1 MIHRI
6 YEHYK
11 NPDEERIN
19 KKLMNREFEKPI
31 EDYVTDCFASIQDV
45 IDTIKLVDSS
55 FTVDVDK
62 IDTTFYDRTR
72 SKKKSDKKQKYIH
85 VDKNRVGELVL
96 KFHVSDVFK
105 VTENDEGEPIE
116 LDYTVKQ
123 MIPIP
128 DEHGKLLL
136 KGVSYTPQYQL
147 TETSTYVTSSNLV
160 MKSLMPIRIK
170 KVPIEIR
177 SLDNQYFNVHGFYV
191 YMMDDFVNTFLYYFA
206 EFGVYDTI
214 EYFNAGNF
222 ITVLSTEDV
231 DARGRHP
238 ECLYFGC
245 NKNIVLEVDKESFYK
260 SEYIRNMCGTIIGCI
275 DNKMTYEE
283 LLDKKE
289 WVIRIGATKK
299 TAKKETFEE
308 LGKRYRILFTRMQ
321 DKSSRDTLRTTWHNK
336 KTIYNIIRWICQN
349 YDQLRSKDNL
359 DIRFKRLRCN
369 QYIGFSIN
377 LIISD
382 HIKTFV
388 NTTCVTKDALINK
401 YKVFFAFKGNEVIS
415 KIHSS
420 GLMKYD
426 DLVND
431 LNFFQKFKVTM
442 KGPNSL
448 GNKNSR
454 NIAARQR
461 ALHPSHIGIL
471 GLDTCSASDPG
482 ITNYIN
488 PLCETD
494 GLFFKDAPPEP
505 ESAYYNL
512 MVELGII
519 DNDDK
524 DSAII
529 IDPVKFNNT
538 LEFIDNISI
547 KPLTEE

>member
-11 NPDEERIN
+11 NPDEDRIN

-31 EDYVTDCFASIQDV
+31 EEYVVECFSSIEDV

-55 FTVDVDK
+55 FTIDIDK
-62 IDTTFYDRTR
+62 MDTTYYDRTR

-85 VDKNRVGELVL
+85 VEKNRVGELVL
-96 KFHVSDVFK
+96 KFHVSDVFRI
-105 VTENDEGEPIE
+105 TEDEKGEPIE
-116 LDYTVKQ
+116 LDFTIRE

-160 MKSLMPIRIK
+160 MKSLMPIRVK
-170 KVPIEIR
+170 KVPVELR
-177 SLDNQYFNVHGFYV
+177 SLEGEYFNVHAFHV
-191 YMMDDFVNTFLYYFA
+191 YMMDEFVNMFFYYFA
-206 EFGVYDTI
+206 EFGMLDTI
-214 EYFNAGNF
+214 EYFNAGRF
-222 ITVLSTEDV
+222 VTVLPIDELDK
-231 DARGRHP
+231 RGKYP
-238 ECLYFGC
+238 SCLYIEC
-245 NKNIVLEVDKESFYK
+245 NKNIAIEVDKDAFYK
-260 SEYIRNMCGTIIGCI
+260 SEYIRNIVGTIAECIVGKMTFEEAI
-275 DNKMTYEE
+275 DNH
-283 LLDKKE
+283 E
-289 WVIRIGATKK
+289 WIIQIGATKK
-299 TAKKETFEE
+299 TAKKEAFEE

-321 DKSSRDTLRTTWHNK
+321 DKSSRESLRTTWHNK
-336 KTIYNIIRWICQN
+336 ESIYNIIRWIVQN

-377 LIISD
+377 LIISER
-382 HIKTFV
+382 IKKFV
-388 NTTCVTKDALINK
+388 NTSCVTKEALITK
-401 YKVFFAFKGNEVIS
+401 YKNFFAFKGNEVIS
-415 KIHSS
+415 KIHGS
-420 GLMKYD
+420 GLMRYD

-431 LNFFQKFKVTM
+431 MNFFQKFKVTM

-488 PLCETD
+488 PLCQTD

-505 ESAYYNL
+505 EEAFYNL
-512 MVELGII
+512 MVELGYIS
-519 DNDDK
+519 K
-524 DSAII
+524 DHKDEAII

-538 LEFIDNISI
+538 LEFNDNIKVAPI
-547 KPLTEE
+547 TK

>member
-6 YEHYK
+6 YRHYK

-19 KKLMNREFEKPI
+19 KPLMNREFEKPI
-31 EDYVTDCFASIQDV
+31 ESYVEDCFASIHDV
-45 IDTIKLVDSS
+45 INTIELVDST
-55 FTVDVDK
+55 FTYDVD
-62 IDTTFYDRTR
+62 TSFYNRTR
-72 SKKKSDKKQKYIH
+72 SKTQKKKLVHIE
-85 VDKNRVGELVL
+85 KNRVGELIL
-96 KFHVSDVFK
+96 KFRVKDEF
-105 VTENDEGEPIE
+105 EGEPIE
-116 LDYTVKQ
+116 LEYVVRQ

-170 KVPIEIR
+170 KVPVDLR
-177 SLDNQYFNVHGFYV
+177 ADNGEYFTVHAFYA
-191 YMMDDFVNTFLYYFA
+191 YMMEDFVNIFYYYFA
-206 EFGVYDTI
+206 NFGVFDTI
-214 EYFNAGNF
+214 EYFNVGQF
-222 ITVLSTEDV
+222 ISVLPTDEV
-231 DARGRHP
+231 ERNGKHP
-238 ECLYFGC
+238 SCLYFNCG
-245 NKNIVLEVDKESFYK
+245 KSITIEVDKDAFFK
-260 SEYIRNMCGTIIGCI
+260 SDYIRNIIGTIYDTITSK
-275 DNKMTYEE
+275 DTYEGILE
-283 LLDKKE
+283 QDQWIIK
-289 WVIRIGATKK
+289 IGSTKK
-299 TAKKETFEE
+299 TAKKEAFEE
-308 LGKRYRILFTRMQ
+308 LGRRYRMLFTRMQ
-321 DKSSRDTLRTTWHNK
+321 DKSSRESLRTTWHNK
-336 KTIYNIIRWICQN
+336 ETIYNIIRWICMH
-349 YDQLRSKDNL
+349 YDELRAKDNL

-377 LIISD
+377 LIISE
-382 HIKTFV
+382 HIKKFV
-388 NTTCVTKDALINK
+388 NTSVVTKEALITK
-401 YKVFFAFKGNEVIS
+401 YKNFFTFKGNEVIS

-471 GLDTCSASDPG
+471 GLDTCSSSDPG

-494 GLFFKDAPPEP
+494 GLFFKNAPEEP
-505 ESAYYNL
+505 EDAFYKL
-512 MVELGII
+512 MLELGII
-519 DNDDK
+519 SEDADDDLIK
-524 DSAII
+524 
-529 IDPVKFNNT
+529 IDPIKFNNT
-538 LEFIDNISI
+538 LEFIDNISV
-547 KPLTEE
+547 KLVKEEVQ